1 MTLAD
6 TAHGSDWILWG
17 VFAVFVILTI
27 ALLSGHG
34 SKFISGYNTASK
46 EEKARYDEKKLCR
59 VYRIGM
65 GVIAILLLIT
75 GLFEVF
81 LPSSFVYVL
90 LVLIVIDVVIIII
103 LSNTICKR

>member
-34 SKFISGYNTASK
+34 SN
-46 EEKARYDEKKLCR
+46 EKKLCR
-59 VYRIGM
+59 VYGIGM

-75 GLFEVF
+75 GLFESF

>member
-6 TAHGSDWILWG
+6 TAHGSDWILWV

-59 VYRIGM
+59 VYGIGM
-65 GVIAILLLIT
+65 LSLIH
-75 GLFEVF
+75 
-81 LPSSFVYVL
+81 
-90 LVLIVIDVVIIII
+90 I
-103 LSNTICKR
+103 

>member
-17 VFAVFVILTI
+17 VFAVFVILTT

-46 EEKARYDEKKLCR
+46 EEKARYEKAVPCIR
-59 VYRIGM
+59 NWNGRDRYS
-65 GVIAILLLIT
+65 
-75 GLFEVF
+75 
-81 LPSSFVYVL
+81 PS
-90 LVLIVIDVVIIII
+90 D
-103 LSNTICKR
+103 NRTI

>member
-17 VFAVFVILTI
+17 V
-27 ALLSGHG
+27 
-34 SKFISGYNTASK
+34 
-46 EEKARYDEKKLCR
+46 
-59 VYRIGM
+59 
-65 GVIAILLLIT
+65 IAILLLIT
-75 GLFEVF
+75 GLFESF
-81 LPSSFVYVL
+81 LPSSFGYVL

>member
-1 MTLAD
+1 MDQTDTLGRLCCLCNFD
-6 TAHGSDWILWG
+6 HCFTKWSWQH
-17 VFAVFVILTI
+17 
-27 ALLSGHG
+27 
-34 SKFISGYNTASK
+34 KFISGYNTASK

-59 VYRIGM
+59 VYGIGM

-75 GLFEVF
+75 GLFESF

>member
-6 TAHGSDWILWG
+6 TADG
-17 VFAVFVILTI
+17 
-27 ALLSGHG
+27 
-34 SKFISGYNTASK
+34 
-46 EEKARYDEKKLCR
+46 
-59 VYRIGM
+59 IGM

-75 GLFEVF
+75 GLFESF

>member
-6 TAHGSDWILWG
+6 TAHGSDWILWV

-34 SKFISGYNTASK
+34 SKFIYNTASK

-59 VYRIGM
+59 VYGIGM

-75 GLFEVF
+75 GLFESF

>member
-17 VFAVFVILTI
+17 VIAIL
-27 ALLSGHG
+27 LLITGLFESGHG

-59 VYRIGM
+59 VYGIGM

-75 GLFEVF
+75 GLFESF

>member
-17 VFAVFVILTI
+17 V
-27 ALLSGHG
+27 
-34 SKFISGYNTASK
+34 
-46 EEKARYDEKKLCR
+46 
-59 VYRIGM
+59 
-65 GVIAILLLIT
+65 IAILLLIT
-75 GLFEVF
+75 GLFESF

-90 LVLIVIDVVIIII
+90 LDLIVIDVVIIII

>member
-17 VFAVFVILTI
+17 VFAVF
-27 ALLSGHG
+27 
-34 SKFISGYNTASK
+34 NTASK

-59 VYRIGM
+59 VYGIGM

-75 GLFEVF
+75 GLFESF

>member
-6 TAHGSDWILWG
+6 TAHGSDWILWV

-46 EEKARYDEKKLCR
+46 AVSYTHL
-59 VYRIGM
+59 
-65 GVIAILLLIT
+65 T
-75 GLFEVF
+75 
-81 LPSSFVYVL
+81 LP
-90 LVLIVIDVVIIII
+90 
-103 LSNTICKR
+103 TICSV

>member
-17 VFAVFVILTI
+17 V
-27 ALLSGHG
+27 
-34 SKFISGYNTASK
+34 
-46 EEKARYDEKKLCR
+46 
-59 VYRIGM
+59 
-65 GVIAILLLIT
+65 IAILLLIT
-75 GLFEVF
+75 GLFESF

-103 LSNTICKR
+103 LRNTICKK

>member
-46 EEKARYDEKKLCR
+46 EEKAYLKAFCHP
-59 VYRIGM
+59 V
-65 GVIAILLLIT
+65 
-75 GLFEVF
+75 LFMC
-81 LPSSFVYVL
+81 Y
-90 LVLIVIDVVIIII
+90 
-103 LSNTICKR
+103 

>member
-46 EEKARYDEKKLCR
+46 RRKPDMMRKSCA
-59 VYRIGM
+59 VYTELEWTADHDQIRTSG
-65 GVIAILLLIT
+65 
-75 GLFEVF
+75 
-81 LPSSFVYVL
+81 P
-90 LVLIVIDVVIIII
+90 
-103 LSNTICKR
+103 

>member
-6 TAHGSDWILWG
+6 IAHGSDWILWG

-59 VYRIGM
+59 VYGIGM